1 MAHTAN
7 ILMHRPLSETDILPA
22 EALRRLGSRV
32 LCFDE
37 LESTNQYLKQNAD
50 GLPDGTVVTAEFQS
64 GGRGRHGRA
73 WDAPRGSSILLS
85 VLLIEPMRSPL
96 VTHAATLACLSAC
109 EAVREATDLEPRVRW
124 PNDLTLAG
132 RKLAGALAE
141 TTPLSEDRQ
150 ALVLGVGINCL
161 QHRRHFA
168 GELREKATSLE
179 IESPRPVERMAVAQR
194 LVARLDE
201 HFGGMRSEDDCSEAA
216 AATWTDLCDDIG
228 RRVVVQHHGRRY
240 RGTIVDISRA
250 GDLVLQLDTG
260 GREQFGAATTT
271 RIW

>member
-7 ILMHRPLSETDILPA
+7 MLMHHPLSEKDILPT
-22 EALRRLGSRV
+22 EPLRRIGSRV
-32 LCFDE
+32 LCFDR
-37 LESTNQYLKQNAD
+37 LESTNKYLKDNAG
-50 GLPDGTVVTAEFQS
+50 GLPDGTIVTAEYQS
-64 GGRGRHGRA
+64 GGRGRHGRV

-85 VLLIEPMRSPL
+85 VLLIEPMHSPL
-96 VTHAATLACLSAC
+96 TAHAATLACLAAC

-124 PNDLTLAG
+124 PNDLTLSG

-141 TTPLSEDRQ
+141 ATPLGKARQ
-150 ALVLGVGINCL
+150 ALILGIGINCL
-161 QHRRHFA
+161 QHRGHFSE
-168 GELREKATSLE
+168 ELREKATSLE
-179 IESPRPVERMAVAQR
+179 IESPRVIERSAVAQR
-194 LVARLDE
+194 LAARLDAY
-201 HFGGMRSEDDCSEAA
+201 FSGTRSERDCSTAA

-228 RRVVVQHHGRRY
+228 TRAVVQHHGRQY
-240 RGTIVDISRA
+240 RGTIVDISQA